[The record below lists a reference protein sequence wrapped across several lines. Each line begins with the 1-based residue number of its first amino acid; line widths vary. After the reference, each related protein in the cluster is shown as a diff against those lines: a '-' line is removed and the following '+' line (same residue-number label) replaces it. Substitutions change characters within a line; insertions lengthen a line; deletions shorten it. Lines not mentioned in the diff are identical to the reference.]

1 MSGRHCSKFCAAT
14 FLITALLCSNSPVF
28 ADSGWYLGAS
38 VGQSFIEVDLDDAG
52 SAPLGFDER
61 ASSWKGFG
69 GYIIDLPLLDF
80 GVEGSYVDFGA
91 PSARFPGVEASVD
104 VSGLNVWGIA
114 GADFGPLGV
123 YGKLGAIAWSLDGRT
138 SGFVNQQI
146 DESGTDIGYGI
157 GAKFML
163 FSLEFRAEYERY
175 DISEVDNLSML
186 SVGASWVF

>member
-1 MSGRHCSKFCAAT
+1 MHASSRC
-14 FLITALLCSNSPVF
+14 FLSVSALLIALLLQASPAS
-28 ADSGWYLGAS
+28 ADGGWYLGAS
-38 VGQSFIEVDLDDAG
+38 TGQSFIEVDLEG
-52 SAPLGFDER
+52 VGTAPLGFDER
-61 ASSWKGFG
+61 ATSWKGFG

-80 GVEGSYVDFGA
+80 GFEGGYVDFGG
-91 PSARFPGVEASVD
+91 PSARFSGVEASVD

-114 GADFGPLGV
+114 GADLGPLGV

-138 SGFVNQQI
+138 SGLVNQRI

-175 DISEVDNLSML
+175 DISEADNVSML

>member
-1 MSGRHCSKFCAAT
+1 MSIRSMKRFSAAT
-14 FLITALLCSNSPVF
+14 LLVALFFQVSPVN
-28 ADSGWYLGAS
+28 ADGGWYLGAS
-38 VGQSFIEVDLDDAG
+38 TGQSFIEVDLAGAG

-61 ASSWKGFG
+61 STSWKGFG
-69 GYIIDLPLLDF
+69 GYIIDLPLIDF
-80 GVEGSYVDFGA
+80 GVEGSYVDFGS

-104 VSGLNVWGIA
+104 VSGMNIWGIA
-114 GADFGPLGV
+114 GADLGPLGV

-138 SGFVNQQI
+138 SGLVNQRI

-175 DISEVDNLSML
+175 DISEIDNLSML